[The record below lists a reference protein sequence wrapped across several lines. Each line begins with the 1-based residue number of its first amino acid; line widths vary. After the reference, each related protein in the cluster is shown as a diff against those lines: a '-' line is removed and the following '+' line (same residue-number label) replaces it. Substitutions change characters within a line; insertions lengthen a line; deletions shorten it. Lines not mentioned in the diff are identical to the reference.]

1 MFWMV
6 LHLLSLFM
14 HFAWLIFCFLT
25 TIVIIKCM
33 MQVDGRIK
41 VLKLP
46 LCEDAAGRPEKWA
59 PGRKKDFS
67 CSDRLVSP
75 LQFIP
80 FDLLLHP
87 PPPVSS
93 DFHGTRS
100 ETRLIGIR
108 LHQESFFPFLLL

>member
-1 MFWMV
+1 
-6 LHLLSLFM
+6 
-14 HFAWLIFCFLT
+14 
-25 TIVIIKCM
+25 
-33 MQVDGRIK
+33 MQVDSRIK

-80 FDLLLHP
+80 
-87 PPPVSS
+87 V
-93 DFHGTRS
+93 
-100 ETRLIGIR
+100 
-108 LHQESFFPFLLL
+108 